1 MRDAAVAAI
10 SVSLSPNERINP
22 PANLSASFQMPSP
35 PFSSLPVE
43 ERQPVSNKMGLSITG
58 AKSRI
63 HRLSLVSR
71 HLGPFARCGTRETLN
86 QLLFDDFLSAA
97 FAVVCSRSVAP
108 LQSHLRHHV
117 FNLFA
122 STVFSPPP
130 LTPPNPLSSQIHA
143 LRP

>member
-35 PFSSLPVE
+35 PFSLLPVE
-43 ERQPVSNKMGLSITG
+43 ERRPVSNKMGLSITG

-63 HRLSLVSR
+63 HRLSLVSH

-97 FAVVCSRSVAP
+97 SAIVCSRSVAP
-108 LQSHLRHHV
+108 LQSHLRHHA
-117 FNLFA
+117 FPPSLHCLFF
-122 STVFSPPP
+122 T
-130 LTPPNPLSSQIHA
+130 NPLRAQIFAH
-143 LRP
+143 RP